1 MKVKKIV
8 SAKAHGF
15 AAEGGVRNALP
26 AVIYYL
32 RLALVKAQMILDYP
46 AHYKQVNYSS
56 KIRF

>member
-46 AHYKQVNYSS
+46 AHYK
-56 KIRF
+56 

>member
-32 RLALVKAQMILDYP
+32 RLALVKAQMVLNYP
-46 AHYKQVNYSS
+46 VHYK
-56 KIRF
+56 